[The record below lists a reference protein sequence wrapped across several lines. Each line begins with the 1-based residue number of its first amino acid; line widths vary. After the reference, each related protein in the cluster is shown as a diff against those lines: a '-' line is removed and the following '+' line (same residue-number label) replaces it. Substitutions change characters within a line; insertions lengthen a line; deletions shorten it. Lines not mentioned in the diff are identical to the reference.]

1 MNTETQ
7 AAMLAML
14 ERVVRINSH
23 TPNKA
28 GSDAVG
34 RIFEAEL
41 QTLGFVVER
50 VPHTD
55 VGDTLV
61 ARSPAA
67 VAPGAGQLL
76 LCGHMDTVFPQSLGF
91 DCFERF
97 KHQGQDAV
105 RGPGVIDMKGGLVV
119 ALFAIR
125 ALSASGDLEGLP
137 LCFVLNADEE
147 IGSPHSRASI
157 LTEARRSACALVF
170 ECAGLKGEA
179 VTARKGKRGLRLICQ
194 GRAGHV
200 GQAETGKPS
209 AILEL
214 AHKIVALEARNAPK
228 RGISVNVGRIEGG
241 TGANT
246 VPESAEALVDCRF
259 VTADDGAALAAA
271 CGKIV
276 RESMVPG
283 VRCRLEELGGRPPME
298 PGPAARELYE
308 IVRVTGEELGLKVP
322 EERRGGV
329 SDANDLAAAGVPVLD
344 GLGPVGDR
352 DHSSEEYMLVE
363 SLFTRT
369 RLAAAAMV
377 KAWERFGK
385 KGACGG

>member
-1 MNTETQ
+1 MHTETQ
-7 AAMLAML
+7 AAMLALL

-41 QTLGFVVER
+41 QALGFEVER

-67 VAPGAGQLL
+67 AAPRAGQLL

-97 KHQGQDAV
+97 EQQGQDAV

-119 ALFAIR
+119 ALFAIQ
-125 ALSASGDLEGLP
+125 ALRDSGCLEGLP

-147 IGSPHSRASI
+147 IGSPRSHAPI
-157 LTEARRSACALVF
+157 LAEVRRSACALVF
-170 ECAGLKGEA
+170 ECAGHGGEV
-179 VTARKGKRGLRLICQ
+179 VTARKGKRGLRLTCQ

-200 GQAETGKPS
+200 GQAGAAKPS

-214 AHKIVALEARNAPK
+214 AHKIVALEACNAPK
-228 RGISVNVGRIEGG
+228 RGVSVNVGRIEGG
-241 TGANT
+241 TGGNT
-246 VPESAEALVDCRF
+246 VPELAEAHVDCRF
-259 VTADDGAALAAA
+259 VTEADGAALAAA
-271 CGKIV
+271 CNKIV
-276 RESMVPG
+276 EQSMVFG

-298 PGPAARELYE
+298 TGEGTRELFE
-308 IVRVTGEELGLKVP
+308 LVRTAGQELGLVLL

-329 SDANDLAAAGVPVLD
+329 SDANDIAAAGVPVLD

-352 DHSSEEYMLVE
+352 DHSTEEYVLVE
-363 SLFTRT
+363 SLFART
-369 RLAAAAMV
+369 GLAAAAMA
-377 KAWERFGK
+377 KAWERFGN
-385 KGACGG
+385 KG